1 MGMVP
6 PAIVLNSG
14 RRMPVL
20 GMGTATHPIPP
31 EQTVFEAVVRAME
44 LGYRHFD
51 SASLYG
57 SERPIG
63 RAISFALEKG
73 LIGSRDELFITTKL
87 WCTDMHRDRVLPA
100 LHHSLE

>member
-1 MGMVP
+1 MGVAP
-6 PAIVLNSG
+6 EIVLNSG

-20 GMGTATHPIPP
+20 GMGTASHPKPP
-31 EQTVFEAVVRAME
+31 EETIFEAVVHAME

-57 SERPIG
+57 SERPLG
-63 RAISFALEKG
+63 RAISFALERG

-100 LHHSLE
+100 LRHSLE